1 MELEFNKVYKYKE
14 LCEACGVKPTSNRE
28 QVINRIKKKYIVEK
42 CNRGEWKV
50 VRLLKEEEKIKPHR
64 HNDSKISKG
73 YRHLFRVD
81 DNNEYKSGIYRII
94 NYNTNE
100 IYIGKTNNFWKRF
113 RGHCYGQDVSNHKEM
128 LDGGAVFEIVEI
140 INDEIQR
147 NIKEAQYIAQY
158 AYDKNY
164 ICYNI
169 QGKSKT
175 KITIH
180 RDTLMELYH
189 WIQTLSPA
197 LQEEFK
203 NIMEGYNFYD

>member
-14 LCEACGVKPTSNRE
+14 LCEACGVKPTSNRK
-28 QVINRIKKKYIVEK
+28 QVINRIRKKYIVEK

-64 HNDSKISKG
+64 HNNSEILNK
-73 YRHLFRVD
+73 YNQLFKV
-81 DNNEYKSGIYRII
+81 NNQDEYEGGIYRII
-94 NYNTNE
+94 NYTTNE
-100 IYIGKTNNFWKRF
+100 IYIGQTSNFRTRF
-113 RGHCYGQDVSNHKEM
+113 RKHCYGKQISDHREM
-128 LDGGAVFEIVEI
+128 LDDGAVFEIVEI

-197 LQEEFK
+197 IQEEFN